1 MMEWWIDGVV
11 NRWLSGWMAMRMG
24 MICIAILLFFFFV
37 RWSERLENNTRCEQL
52 VVCKKIKQWH
62 LGERVDKKSRR
73 ERVE

>member
-1 MMEWWIDGVV
+1 MVEWVDDHANG
-11 NRWLSGWMAMRMG
+11 NDMY
-24 MICIAILLFFFFV
+24 CDTTLFFFFV

-62 LGERVDKKSRR
+62 LGEGVDKKSGR